1 MIFQIT
7 SVSEVVGKP
16 ALEELLLEYYTI
28 ILQKFAAI
36 GGQTIYTPHDILS
49 PFWLGLPKLLPPT
62 GRLLLVHDE
71 QERLVG
77 CATLQQ
83 ARPDAGELK
92 RLFVRPEARGHH
104 LGRKLVNIRIEAAR
118 KMGWNTLLV
127 NALKGN
133 QDMLRIYE
141 SIGFR
146 IIDRFA
152 ECSDPIEIA
161 DYFVYMQYDFD

>member
-83 ARPDAGELK
+83 SRPDAG
-92 RLFVRPEARGHH
+92 
-104 LGRKLVNIRIEAAR
+104 N
-118 KMGWNTLLV
+118 
-127 NALKGN
+127 
-133 QDMLRIYE
+133 
-141 SIGFR
+141 
-146 IIDRFA
+146 
-152 ECSDPIEIA
+152 
-161 DYFVYMQYDFD
+161 